1 MSRADPLAPLIA
13 EEERDRHR
21 KERNGRIA
29 RTSLAWFMTLL
40 MLGWVSKYAF
50 RMLWGGVEIMALIRL
65 AHSPLV

>member
-1 MSRADPLAPLIA
+1 MSRADPLAPLVA

-50 RMLWGGVEIMALIRL
+50 RML
-65 AHSPLV
+65 